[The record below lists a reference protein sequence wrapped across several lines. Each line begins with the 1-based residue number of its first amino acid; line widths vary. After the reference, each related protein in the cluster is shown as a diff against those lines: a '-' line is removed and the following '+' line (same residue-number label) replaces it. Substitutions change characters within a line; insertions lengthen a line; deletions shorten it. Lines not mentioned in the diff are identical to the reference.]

1 MRKQKAGTIVN
12 ISSGLGRFGIAT
24 TSAYVSSKFAVEGL
38 SESMSYE
45 LEPFGIRTIIIEPGV
60 IKTNFFNSSHLA
72 KKSHDPK
79 SPYIQL
85 MKGMEGGM
93 AKLIENAADPEY
105 VAKVVIGA
113 IMDKNPKLRYFAG
126 KDVEQIMGVKN
137 KLSDEDFHNFL
148 MQM

>member
-1 MRKQKAGTIVN
+1 
-12 ISSGLGRFGIAT
+12 
-24 TSAYVSSKFAVEGL
+24 
-38 SESMSYE
+38 
-45 LEPFGIRTIIIEPGV
+45 
-60 IKTNFFNSSHLA
+60 
-72 KKSHDPK
+72 
-79 SPYIQL
+79 
-85 MKGMEGGM
+85 MKGMEGGL